1 MYNGLLISYIGQWKQ
16 WNSDVGVVSNCMCFV
31 IAHCSAQVKGLAF
44 TGYSATPKT
53 GIVTKMNGPRHI
65 ISIDN
70 QPAGST
76 TQCPRIDLN
85 KTFLSRPK
93 ATTA

>member
-1 MYNGLLISYIGQWKQ
+1 
-16 WNSDVGVVSNCMCFV
+16 MCFV

-70 QPAGST
+70 QPAGSKV
-76 TQCPRIDLN
+76 RV
-85 KTFLSRPK
+85 F
-93 ATTA
+93 

>member
-1 MYNGLLISYIGQWKQ
+1 
-16 WNSDVGVVSNCMCFV
+16 MCFV

-70 QPAGST
+70 QPAGRAGLLQET
-76 TQCPRIDLN
+76 A
-85 KTFLSRPK
+85 KKFLTSYWFVEYGTSEGPE
-93 ATTA
+93 

>member
-1 MYNGLLISYIGQWKQ
+1 MNQTNLVCTLHNLGQWKQ

-76 TQCPRIDLN
+76 NVGL
-85 KTFLSRPK
+85 
-93 ATTA
+93 

>member
-1 MYNGLLISYIGQWKQ
+1 
-16 WNSDVGVVSNCMCFV
+16 MCFV

-76 TQCPRIDLN
+76 THQLELFQEVD
-85 KTFLSRPK
+85 
-93 ATTA
+93 

>member
-1 MYNGLLISYIGQWKQ
+1 MLSFQPKESTRMRTGHVIYNPAYTYKIHLKTT
-16 WNSDVGVVSNCMCFV
+16 
-31 IAHCSAQVKGLAF
+31 QVKGLAF

-76 TQCPRIDLN
+76 NVEL
-85 KTFLSRPK
+85 
-93 ATTA
+93 

>member
-1 MYNGLLISYIGQWKQ
+1 MYNRNLRVYTLHNLGQWKQ

-70 QPAGST
+70 QPAGRDWST
-76 TQCPRIDLN
+76 KFATD
-85 KTFLSRPK
+85 KWTFSD
-93 ATTA
+93 TF

>member
-1 MYNGLLISYIGQWKQ
+1 MTCNKHLSLLYFCLGQWKQ

-70 QPAGST
+70 QPAGKGHLISE
-76 TQCPRIDLN
+76 LN
-85 KTFLSRPK
+85 FLVFKSP
-93 ATTA
+93 